1 MKKMDRIGNIIQN
14 PFEFDISELENFLS
28 KINSTIN
35 EIRKSDIKNY
45 SLLSSIFNCFYE
57 NKKTSLPKQTIYD
70 YIHQDVIKY
79 KGKMIISF
87 VSNGTNKKEI
97 IDENNYLRKT
107 YSIISKNK
115 CLIQQSNNY
124 ISIDLMFIQS
134 HKNLIYRNVFGKD
147 EELFISDNPKKKK
160 KLKKLENP
168 TDNLEEEFK
177 SSQDIKNIDDD
188 FEIEIIGNEQDETE
202 TSIINNKDISIN
214 NTQSNNTN
222 SKTINL
228 GIQPKTIEN
237 TYLKKKRKSIRKIR
251 EHKNNIEEE
260 NEEQNN
266 ITNYISNNMNN
277 KKIYNIV
284 KDSKRYNKG
293 NKKKI
298 LEETEIKSFIEEG
311 KLFLSLFTDKE
322 LLNELD
328 TNNDKNNLEEND
340 SFIKSILLN
349 YNNQDTLKNYLNTL
363 NDDYNEFQN
372 NLKTLI
378 NYKSSLNDSNN
389 NTFLIKFSILNK
401 IILGKKKCILL
412 IDKMIT
418 KSSQLMLEY
427 NFIKKILNSIDT
439 NKVNKVDIFQ
449 KFKDVMS
456 TTHSKQEKGNFI
468 QNLKMK
474 LLKELNET
482 LMFKNNEK

>member
-14 PFEFDISELENFLS
+14 PFEFDISELEQFLS

-284 KDSKRYNKG
+284 KDSKRYNKE
-293 NKKKI
+293 NKKKL

-328 TNNDKNNLEEND
+328 TNNGKNNLEEND

-378 NYKSSLNDSNN
+378 NYKSSLDNSNN
-389 NTFLIKFSILNK
+389 NAFLIKFSILNK

-412 IDKMIT
+412 IDKMVT
-418 KSSQLMLEY
+418 KLSQLMLEY
-427 NFIKKILNSIDT
+427 NFIKKILNNIDT
-439 NKVNKVDIFQ
+439 NKVNKADIFQ

>member
-14 PFEFDISELENFLS
+14 PFEFDISELEQFLS

-177 SSQDIKNIDDD
+177 SSQDIKNINDD

-284 KDSKRYNKG
+284 KDSKRYNKE
-293 NKKKI
+293 NKKKL

-328 TNNDKNNLEEND
+328 TNNGKNNLEEND

-363 NDDYNEFQN
+363 NDDYNEFQD

-378 NYKSSLNDSNN
+378 NYKSSLDNSNN
-389 NTFLIKFSILNK
+389 NAFLIKFSILNK

-412 IDKMIT
+412 IDKMVT
-418 KSSQLMLEY
+418 KLSQLMLEY
-427 NFIKKILNSIDT
+427 NFIKKILNNIDT
-439 NKVNKVDIFQ
+439 NKVNKADIFQ

>member
-1 MKKMDRIGNIIQN
+1 MKKMEKLGNIIQN
-14 PFEFDISELENFLS
+14 PFEFDINELEKFLS

-57 NKKTSLPKQTIYD
+57 NKTTSLPKQTIYD

-124 ISIDLMFIQS
+124 ISIDLMFIKS

-147 EELFISDNPKKKK
+147 EELISDNPKKNK
-160 KLKKLENP
+160 KLKKLESP
-168 TDNLEEEFK
+168 TDNLEKEYK
-177 SSQDIKNIDDD
+177 SQDIKNTDDD

-202 TSIINNKDISIN
+202 TSIINNKDVSIN

-228 GIQPKTIEN
+228 GIQPKKTEN

-251 EHKNNIEEE
+251 EHKKDNTEEE
-260 NEEQNN
+260 NEEKNN
-266 ITNYISNNMNN
+266 ITNYISNNVNN

-284 KDSKRYNKG
+284 KDSKRYIKE
-293 NKKKI
+293 NKKEI

-328 TNNDKNNLEEND
+328 TNNNKNNLEENN
-340 SFIKSILLN
+340 SFIK
-349 YNNQDTLKNYLNTL
+349 
-363 NDDYNEFQN
+363 
-372 NLKTLI
+372 
-378 NYKSSLNDSNN
+378 
-389 NTFLIKFSILNK
+389 
-401 IILGKKKCILL
+401 
-412 IDKMIT
+412 
-418 KSSQLMLEY
+418 
-427 NFIKKILNSIDT
+427 
-439 NKVNKVDIFQ
+439 
-449 KFKDVMS
+449 
-456 TTHSKQEKGNFI
+456 
-468 QNLKMK
+468 
-474 LLKELNET
+474 
-482 LMFKNNEK
+482 